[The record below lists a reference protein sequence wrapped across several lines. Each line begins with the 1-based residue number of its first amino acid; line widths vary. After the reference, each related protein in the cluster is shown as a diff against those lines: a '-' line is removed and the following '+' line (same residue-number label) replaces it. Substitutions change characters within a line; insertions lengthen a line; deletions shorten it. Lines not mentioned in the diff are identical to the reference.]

1 MLPAHVDNDDDDD
14 DDDDDSD
21 GDCDSNDDAAKAIFK
36 KKIWKVLK

>member
-1 MLPAHVDNDDDDD
+1 MLPAHVDNDDDD

-36 KKIWKVLK
+36 KKYEKF